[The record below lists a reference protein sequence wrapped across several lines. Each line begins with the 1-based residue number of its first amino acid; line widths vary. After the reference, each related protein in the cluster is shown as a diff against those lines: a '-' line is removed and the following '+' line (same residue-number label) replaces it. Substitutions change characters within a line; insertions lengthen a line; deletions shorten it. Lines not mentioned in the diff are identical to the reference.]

1 MHNLYFPPLLSQFSV
16 VTLNCTFLSQL
27 PQNVSQPLWK
37 SIQHFLLVSPL
48 LPAGVPMSEQSKK
61 LVCLLSHWSQDSQQ
75 GLHLYWFPVKQHLSL
90 WFSGTWGVD
99 VSSVLLSRF
108 WWGLASKEHNSTED
122 SNLIITT
129 LHQGPIA
136 VMCWGQLQTRLD
148 YRPQDIYAEEDL
160 RMKKPSCLSKY
171 AKYNLLIFSLFVYL
185 NSSMSP

>member
-75 GLHLYWFPVKQHLSL
+75 GLHLYWFPVKQHLSPL
-90 WFSGTWGVD
+90 VLRDMRSRRVLCA
-99 VSSVLLSRF
+99 SVQVLMGF
-108 WWGLASKEHNSTED
+108 GL
-122 SNLIITT
+122 
-129 LHQGPIA
+129 QGAQQHRGFKPNYYYIA
-136 VMCWGQLQTRLD
+136 PRTYCSHVLRAIANQARLQTSRHIC
-148 YRPQDIYAEEDL
+148 RGG
-160 RMKKPSCLSKY
+160 SKDEK
-171 AKYNLLIFSLFVYL
+171 AILLEQICQV
-185 NSSMSP
+185 